1 MNNTCRNWV
10 NSTQVKP
17 EEKALKV
24 ETKDVIDN
32 IRRSWGSNVSIGRSW
47 CSSYWPVNSIK
58 ELNTK
63 SIINNI
69 VPSWLVYPEK
79 RTVLIVVIVE
89 NMINLIEDATNVAD
103 QNEKDK
109 ESIEDVV
116 YDIERCANYV
126 VLETIVKYLYLIY
139 FC

>member
-1 MNNTCRNWV
+1 
-10 NSTQVKP
+10 
-17 EEKALKV
+17 
-24 ETKDVIDN
+24 
-32 IRRSWGSNVSIGRSW
+32 
-47 CSSYWPVNSIK
+47 
-58 ELNTK
+58 
-63 SIINNI
+63 
-69 VPSWLVYPEK
+69 
-79 RTVLIVVIVE
+79 
-89 NMINLIEDATNVAD
+89 MINLIEDATNVAD